1 MLDET
6 EKLSSIAT
14 DLKRKLD
21 NMELELA
28 RPPKP
33 MWKKQIIAR
42 YEKLP
47 KMGRST
53 QLTVPRNVNNNKLV
67 AAHNDQQEVL
77 KKPKQLTVSVKTKLK
92 PTEYKSESKRS
103 PSKHQKSKFSHAN
116 GDKRQRK
123 IKKVSHYLAL
133 MWTQFLGL
141 KNTFT

>member
-1 MLDET
+1 
-6 EKLSSIAT
+6 
-14 DLKRKLD
+14 
-21 NMELELA
+21 MELELA

-67 AAHNDQQEVL
+67 AAHNDQHEIL

-103 PSKHQKSKFSHAN
+103 PSKQQKLKYSHAN

-123 IKKVSHYLAL
+123 IKKVSHYLVS

-141 KNTFT
+141 EHVGNDSQIFI